1 MIPVEKH
8 FLAKVRSTLIITAL
22 KNQFIILSA
31 GWRRAAAGEFRC
43 IKCVAI
49 FRLISY
55 ILFKDLKTHLIVAL
69 ERHLYRPPRN
79 NDDGGTLAKKKWIIG
94 LRSMKCSFHVCI
106 NRTEDSGSHCAAVE
120 NHFLLCFCIIWSNRK
135 WWKKIESVRFFQTFE
150 GRHEWSLHSE
160 EKSSS
165 KNV

>member
-1 MIPVEKH
+1 MEG
-8 FLAKVRSTLIITAL
+8 LW
-22 KNQFIILSA
+22 Q
-31 GWRRAAAGEFRC
+31 
-43 IKCVAI
+43 
-49 FRLISY
+49 
-55 ILFKDLKTHLIVAL
+55 
-69 ERHLYRPPRN
+69 
-79 NDDGGTLAKKKWIIG
+79 KKWIIG

-165 KNV
+165 KNVKKKEIVISLLKGCTKSLNCITRVYFWTLQPSGLIDVNTTIFRENFCPIT